1 MPSLFE
7 PYSGSNASIRCPN
20 RCRSSYP
27 LDSLDSITQPYSR
40 SANDH
45 KTPQR
50 AGAIDIHREVDY
62 AGRRTAKTEIVTTSD
77 LLEDTYVAALQHDLV
92 DISPEATLVG
102 VVRRP
107 TGWFRTTINE
117 NYPAL
122 GPPPD
127 LLDEFKQRHEDFKMQ
142 GMCDEGAH
150 NAAWDEAGFE
160 DRYRTHLTEAADAQE
175 AVAELTNRLRDGEN
189 LVFVCFENTDQKRC
203 HRTLLKEHITEQL

>member
-1 MPSLFE
+1 M
-7 PYSGSNASIRCPN
+7 
-20 RCRSSYP
+20 
-27 LDSLDSITQPYSR
+27 
-40 SANDH
+40 
-45 KTPQR
+45 
-50 AGAIDIHREVDY
+50 
-62 AGRRTAKTEIVTTSD
+62 VTTSD

-92 DISPEATLVG
+92 DISLEATLVG
-102 VVRRP
+102 VVGRP
-107 TGWFRTTINE
+107 TGWFRTTIDE

-150 NAAWDEAGFE
+150 NAAWDEVGFE

-175 AVAELTNRLRDGEN
+175 AVAELTDRIRDGEH